1 MIDVRLTDEMNPS
14 NIGKVADVLTAERL
28 FIPTQEDYGSKHQE
42 WVEETPTDA
51 RRALLATD
59 LGTAAGVIVWRTEE
73 GSPGNINIRNISVPP
88 IARGRNFGSFLLRTA
103 EYAMREE
110 GACIVHVDTK
120 TTNKDMIVFLES
132 QGYKVIRVDD
142 LYDSGKP
149 DIVLGKQLASVV

>member
-1 MIDVRLTDEMNPS
+1 
-14 NIGKVADVLTAERL
+14 
-28 FIPTQEDYGSKHQE
+28 
-42 WVEETPTDA
+42 
-51 RRALLATD
+51 
-59 LGTAAGVIVWRTEE
+59 
-73 GSPGNINIRNISVPP
+73 
-88 IARGRNFGSFLLRTA
+88 
-103 EYAMREE
+103 MREE